1 MTKMMMRKSIIRIMN
16 NMTTD
21 YKRTIAN
28 KEEAMMIMLMTLKIM
43 TIIKLKEF
51 LRKLVL
57 LLISLVRIL
66 KEEERII
73 T

>member
-1 MTKMMMRKSIIRIMN
+1 
-16 NMTTD
+16 MTTD